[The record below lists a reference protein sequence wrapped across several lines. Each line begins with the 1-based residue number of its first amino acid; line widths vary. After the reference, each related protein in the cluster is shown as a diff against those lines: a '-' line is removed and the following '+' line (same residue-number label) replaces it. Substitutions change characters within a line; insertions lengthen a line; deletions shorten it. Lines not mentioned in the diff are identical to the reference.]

1 MIPAIQVKVND
12 RQLRETLEK
21 LAPRL
26 NERARKTG
34 ARRALAPYVKQIAA
48 LWQAAPYKGKPLHRR
63 AIASATQLDVRR
75 VGSGPLAPLRAR
87 IGVRYGRKGGA
98 RAKGR
103 QRVWHLLEAGFRHK
117 AAGRKIPGAFRS
129 YRWARQALQGAMAA
143 VSRET
148 LLEARKLLGG
158 RP

>member
-12 RQLRETLEK
+12 RQLRQTLEK

-63 AIASATQLDVRR
+63 AIASAA
-75 VGSGPLAPLRAR
+75 GPAACSLLHGLGLLVLQAEGL
-87 IGVRYGRKGGA
+87 VFYG
-98 RAKGR
+98 
-103 QRVWHLLEAGFRHK
+103 L
-117 AAGRKIPGAFRS
+117 
-129 YRWARQALQGAMAA
+129 
-143 VSRET
+143 
-148 LLEARKLLGG
+148 
-158 RP
+158 